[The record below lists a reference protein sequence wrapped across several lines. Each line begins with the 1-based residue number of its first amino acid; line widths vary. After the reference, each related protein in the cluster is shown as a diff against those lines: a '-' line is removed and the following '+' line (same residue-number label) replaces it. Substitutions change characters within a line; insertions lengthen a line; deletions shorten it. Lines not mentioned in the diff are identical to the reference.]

1 MNKYEPIYIGYT
13 QFIIFRK
20 QKKRIIILSLLNKVK
35 TRLWKANQDQET
47 KEKQEV
53 YIGIIRLLDF
63 FNNIIHL
70 AATWQTLCYAF
81 CFKTCVM
88 YHFSFVVSCTYL
100 LVRLLQSAL
109 YIRLWH

>member
-1 MNKYEPIYIGYT
+1 MNEYEPIYIGYT
-13 QFIIFRK
+13 QFVIFRK
-20 QKKRIIILSLLNKVK
+20 QKKIIIILPLLNKVK

-63 FNNIIHL
+63 FYNIHL
-70 AATWQTLCYAF
+70 AATWQMLCYAF

-88 YHFSFVVSCTYL
+88 YHFFFCSIMYL
-100 LVRLLQSAL
+100 STG
-109 YIRLWH
+109 

>member
-1 MNKYEPIYIGYT
+1 MRAREQLKVNVRRNSVNGSFSAPHAFQMTLANIESVHYYEQVWTYL

-20 QKKRIIILSLLNKVK
+20 QKKIIIILSLLNKVK

-63 FNNIIHL
+63 F
-70 AATWQTLCYAF
+70 
-81 CFKTCVM
+81 
-88 YHFSFVVSCTYL
+88 
-100 LVRLLQSAL
+100 
-109 YIRLWH
+109 